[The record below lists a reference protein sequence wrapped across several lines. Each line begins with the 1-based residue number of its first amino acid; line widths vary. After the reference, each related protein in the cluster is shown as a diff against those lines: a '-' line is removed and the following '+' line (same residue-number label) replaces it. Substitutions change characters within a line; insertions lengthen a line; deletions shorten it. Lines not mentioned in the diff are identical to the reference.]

1 MTATMF
7 GTLSMAQRQVM
18 ATVWRSG
25 PIARHEIA
33 RSTGLT
39 GASITRL
46 TRDLEELGLVEDRV
60 VRDGA
65 RGQPARPV
73 SIASAGAFALG
84 VNFSH
89 SFVDLGLVNLVGET
103 VGHERVTLP
112 EPDPL
117 EIARI
122 AHDGL
127 ERLRLRAR
135 VPLKRIVGAGFSVPG
150 DFRADG
156 RFHAHA
162 YFPQLADKDLRAVFA
177 AAMPVPII
185 VENDAASAALGERI
199 HGVGIGLDTFILV
212 HIGHGVGGG
221 LILDGALFRGAHDNA
236 GMIGINFPMTAL
248 RPSGQDLFQTLA
260 RAGINA
266 VDFDALETIDLAHPA
281 VKGWIDRAGAQLAN
295 GLHAVVRVLDPQAV
309 ILGGRLPPDLQA
321 ALFNAMP
328 LADRLADDLA
338 SGTNLP
344 GPRILNSTLGMHA
357 GVTGA
362 AAICFFKAFFNT
374 R

>member
-1 MTATMF
+1 
-7 GTLSMAQRQVM
+7 
-18 ATVWRSG
+18 
-25 PIARHEIA
+25 
-33 RSTGLT
+33 
-39 GASITRL
+39 
-46 TRDLEELGLVEDRV
+46 
-60 VRDGA
+60 
-65 RGQPARPV
+65 
-73 SIASAGAFALG
+73 
-84 VNFSH
+84 
-89 SFVDLGLVNLVGET
+89 
-103 VGHERVTLP
+103 
-112 EPDPL
+112 
-117 EIARI
+117 
-122 AHDGL
+122 
-127 ERLRLRAR
+127 
-135 VPLKRIVGAGFSVPG
+135 
-150 DFRADG
+150 
-156 RFHAHA
+156 
-162 YFPQLADKDLRAVFA
+162 VFA

-199 HGVGIGLDTFILV
+199 HGVGIGLDTFMLV

-236 GMIGINFPMTAL
+236 GMIGVNFPMTAP